1 MNRNIYGKLL
11 KKFYNLV
18 LDKLIINSQSHKK
31 YALGYEFK
39 KYKIINNP
47 FHLESSLFKK
57 INNKHAYVTGK
68 INIVFISIP
77 SKEKGLLESIKL
89 IEKVFVKDDW
99 ELNIIGWS
107 KKILVMCILKIL
119 ISILKA

>member
-1 MNRNIYGKLL
+1 MLILKKLNKKIYLIGHLHGSDLIDLLNRNIYGKLL
-11 KKFYNLV
+11 KKFYNIV

-31 YALGYEFK
+31 YALGYEFQ

-57 INNKHAYVTGK
+57 INNKHAYITGK

-77 SKEKGLLESIKL
+77 SKRKG
-89 IEKVFVKDDW
+89 VT
-99 ELNIIGWS
+99 
-107 KKILVMCILKIL
+107 
-119 ISILKA
+119 